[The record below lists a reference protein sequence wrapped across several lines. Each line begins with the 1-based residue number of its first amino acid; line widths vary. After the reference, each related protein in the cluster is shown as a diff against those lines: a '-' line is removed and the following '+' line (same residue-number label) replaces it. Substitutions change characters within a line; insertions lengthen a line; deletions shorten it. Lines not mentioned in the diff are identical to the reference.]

1 MKPQNYKYSIRIW
14 KTFKDMA
21 DYVIAFD
28 ISTKKMKQAGQEAS
42 INKAYT
48 SLGKLLH
55 SCGFTEKIQR
65 STYRTNN
72 NDGINSLI
80 ELLSRKEEL
89 PLFCR
94 FAERVHF
101 LRCDDHSDITDRFR
115 STEEEDY

>member
-1 MKPQNYKYSIRIW
+1 
-14 KTFKDMA
+14 MA

-28 ISTKKMKQAGQEAS
+28 ISTKKMKEVGQAAS
-42 INKAYT
+42 ISKAYST
-48 SLGKLLH
+48 LGKLLR

-80 ELLSRKEEL
+80 ELLARKDEL

-94 FAERVHF
+94 FAEKVHF
-101 LRCDDHSDITDRFR
+101 LRCDDHSDITNRFR
-115 STEEEDY
+115 AKEEDEE

>member
-1 MKPQNYKYSIRIW
+1 
-14 KTFKDMA
+14 MA

-28 ISTKKMKQAGQEAS
+28 ISTKKMKEEGHEAHIS
-42 INKAYT
+42 KAYA
-48 SLGKLLH
+48 SLGKLLR

-80 ELLSRKEEL
+80 ELLTRKDEL

-101 LRCDDHSDITDRFR
+101 LRCDDHSDITERFR
-115 STEEEDY
+115 SKEDEDD

>member
-1 MKPQNYKYSIRIW
+1 
-14 KTFKDMA
+14 MA

-28 ISTKKMKQAGQEAS
+28 ISTKKMKEEGKEGS

-48 SLGKLLH
+48 SLGRLLR

-72 NDGINSLI
+72 SDGINSLI
-80 ELLSRKEEL
+80 ELLARKDEL

-101 LRCDDHSDITDRFR
+101 LRCDDHSDITNRFK
-115 STEEEDY
+115 STEEDE

>member
-1 MKPQNYKYSIRIW
+1 
-14 KTFKDMA
+14 MA

-28 ISTKKMKQAGQEAS
+28 ISTKKMKEEGEESS

-48 SLGKLLH
+48 SLDRLLR
-55 SCGFTEKIQR
+55 SCGFTERIQR

-80 ELLSRKEEL
+80 ELLARKDEL

-101 LRCDDHSDITDRFR
+101 LRCDDHSDITTRFKAKD
-115 STEEEDY
+115 EDEDD

>member
-1 MKPQNYKYSIRIW
+1 
-14 KTFKDMA
+14 MA

-28 ISTKKMKQAGQEAS
+28 ISTKKMKEEGQEAS
-42 INKAYT
+42 IHKAYAT
-48 SLGKLLH
+48 LGKILR

-80 ELLSRKEEL
+80 ELLSRKSEL
-89 PLFCR
+89 PLFCKY
-94 FAERVHF
+94 AERVHF

-115 STEEEDY
+115 PLSDEDLA

>member
-1 MKPQNYKYSIRIW
+1 
-14 KTFKDMA
+14 MA

-28 ISTKKMKQAGQEAS
+28 ISTKKMKEEGQQAA

-55 SCGFTEKIQR
+55 SCGFTERIQR

-80 ELLSRKEEL
+80 ELLGRKNEL

-101 LRCDDHSDITDRFR
+101 LRCDDHSDITNKFR
-115 STEEEDY
+115 SNDEEEE

>member
-1 MKPQNYKYSIRIW
+1 
-14 KTFKDMA
+14 MA

-28 ISTKKMKQAGQEAS
+28 ISTKKMKEQGQEAS

-48 SLGKLLH
+48 TLGKLLR
-55 SCGFTEKIQR
+55 SCGFTERIQQ

-80 ELLSRKEEL
+80 ELLARKDEL

-101 LRCDDHSDITDRFR
+101 LRCDDHSDITTRFR
-115 STEEEDY
+115 TREDEEEC